1 MRNAIGKEI
10 AKVVLSMIFGIRNR
24 RKGGIEMSDWEMVNL
39 GCMFSEINNTI
50 GELQRVIEDD
60 KQMSERYFTREEYKK
75 VVDVLKMLD
84 VKRSQI
90 LDRIHDVFVE
100 SEKSSDETQEDEES
114 DEEYRIE
121 EEDESDDRMVRII
134 CVRRGNE

>member
-1 MRNAIGKEI
+1 
-10 AKVVLSMIFGIRNR
+10 
-24 RKGGIEMSDWEMVNL
+24 MSDWEMVNL